1 MKRQGKE
8 YWEKRVA
15 EQQDLNISA
24 KEYCRRRS
32 LSRSTFLRWRQ
43 RIDREAAEHGLVEI
57 AGAIPRQRSR
67 ITVSIRLGNGLRIDF
82 HDRPDPDTLGRLIVL
97 IRSAT

>member
-8 YWEKRVA
+8 YWEKRVT

-32 LSRSTFLRWRQ
+32 LSRSTFLRWRT
-43 RIDREAAEHGLVEI
+43 RISQEAAEHGLVEI
-57 AGAIPRQRSR
+57 AGAMPRQRSR
-67 ITVSIRLGNGLRIDF
+67 IALSIRLGNGLRIDF
-82 HDRPDPDTLGRLIVL
+82 HDRPDPDTLGRLIAL